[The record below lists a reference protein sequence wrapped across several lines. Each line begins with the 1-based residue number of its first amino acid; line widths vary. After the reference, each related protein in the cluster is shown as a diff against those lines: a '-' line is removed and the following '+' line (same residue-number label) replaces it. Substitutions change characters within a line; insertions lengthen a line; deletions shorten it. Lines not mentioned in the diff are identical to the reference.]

1 MEFIHQVEPYVTDS
15 EAKAVSEYILSGGW
29 LTEFEKTR
37 DFEKAIAEF
46 LGVRFAVVVPSGTV
60 GLYLAL
66 LAAGVGRGDSVIV
79 PNYTMIA
86 SPNSVRWT
94 GAEVRLCDVESRTL
108 CLDLEKAVSGG
119 RTKALMYVSIN
130 GRCGDMEGVVRFCR
144 ENGLFLVEDA
154 CQAFGSRWGGKALGT
169 FGDAGVLSF
178 TPHKIITTGQ
188 GGAVVTDNED
198 VYLAVRKLKDFGR
211 TAPATDWHDMVGFNF
226 KFTDLQ
232 SVIGIEQMK
241 LMDFRIKRKKQIY
254 ARYEELLAGVPGVRM
269 LPTDLGQTP
278 PWFADIILPSRRV
291 RDGLAAHL
299 KERKIGTRPFYPP
312 ISHQEIYSGH
322 PGGPFPVSES
332 VAHCGLWLPSS
343 IGLKDEQIEYIAD
356 AVRGFLS

>member
-1 MEFIHQVEPYVTDS
+1 MEFIHQVVPYVTGN
-15 EAKAVSEYILSGGW
+15 EARAVSEYILSGGW

-37 DFEKAIAEF
+37 DFERAIAEF
-46 LGVRFAVVVPSGTV
+46 LGVRHAVVVPSGTV

-66 LAAGVGRGDSVIV
+66 LAAGVGPGDSVIV

-94 GAEVRLCDVESRTL
+94 GAKVRLCDVESGTL
-108 CLDLEKAVSGG
+108 CADLEKASTDR

-130 GRCGDMEGVVRFCR
+130 GRCGDMDVVARFCR
-144 ENGLFLVEDA
+144 ANGIFLIEDA
-154 CQAFGSRWGGKALGT
+154 CQAFGSRWRAKALGT

-188 GGAVVTDNED
+188 GGAVVTDNEELYREI
-198 VYLAVRKLKDFGR
+198 VKLKDFGR
-211 TAPATDWHDMVGFNF
+211 TAPATDWHDRVGFNF

-254 ARYEELLAGVPGVRM
+254 ARYEELLAGIPGIKM

-278 PWFADIILPSRRV
+278 PWFVDIILPSRRV

-312 ISHQEIYSGH
+312 ISHQEIYAGY
-322 PGGPFPVSES
+322 PEGAFPVSES
-332 VAHCGLWLPSS
+332 IAHRGLWLPSS
-343 IGLKDEQIEYIAD
+343 IGLKDEEIEYITD
-356 AVRGFLS
+356 AVRAFLS